1 MAKKK
6 AAKKKAAKK
15 KTAKKKA
22 AKKKVAK
29 KKVAKKK
36 VAKKKVAKKKVAKK
50 KVAKKKVAKKK
61 VAKKKVAKKKVAKK
75 KVAKKKVAKKKVAK
89 KKVAK
94 KKKAK
99 KKASP
104 KKAPSIKVDNTA
116 PEGIIHNA
124 CHEGL
129 IQATKKALG
138 SKKNPQSL
146 ESIYRVLF
154 KFLGKEY
161 VKIVGEDD
169 AARAFANEV
178 IDAELVYVV
187 EEEKNEVPEESGEGS
202 SDAET
207 TPEVND
213 QGV

>member
-1 MAKKK
+1 M
-6 AAKKKAAKK
+6 
-15 KTAKKKA
+15 AKKKA

-29 KKVAKKK
+29 KKTAKKK
-36 VAKKKVAKKKVAKK
+36 VAKKKTAKKKTAKK
-50 KVAKKKVAKKK
+50 KT
-61 VAKKKVAKKKVAKK
+61 
-75 KVAKKKVAKKKVAK
+75 
-89 KKVAK
+89 
-94 KKKAK
+94 AK

-104 KKAPSIKVDNTA
+104 KKAPSIKVDSTA

-129 IQATKKALG
+129 IKATKKAQA

-146 ESIYRVLF
+146 ESIYSVLF

-169 AARAFANEV
+169 AAKAFANEV

-187 EEEKNEVPEESGEGS
+187 EDEKNDAPEGSGEDRS
-202 SDAET
+202 EEEP